1 VPRDGGGGGAET
13 TVDALDEGGTM
24 AGMELEALNSDDP
37 TGPKIKVRLPD
48 EIVSIVCH
56 DCDRV
61 VGGGDPAYARFSYS
75 LSHPCPFCGKG
86 PPVIE

>member
-1 VPRDGGGGGAET
+1 VTLEATET
-13 TVDALDEGGTM
+13 GVDSVARLGTM
-24 AGMELEALNSDDP
+24 AGMELEALNPDDP

-48 EIVSIVCH
+48 KIVSIVCN
-56 DCDRV
+56 DCDSV
-61 VGGGDPAYARFSYS
+61 VGGGDPEYAKFSYS

>member
-1 VPRDGGGGGAET
+1 MT
-13 TVDALDEGGTM
+13 
-24 AGMELEALNSDDP
+24 GMELEALNPDDP
-37 TGPKIKVRLPD
+37 AGTKIKVRLPD

-61 VGGGDPAYARFSYS
+61 VGGGDPACAHLSYS